1 MASFELAQASLP
13 GNAGFAQPSPTA
25 YAPNMPNMPGM
36 AAATV
41 APEISLPYGFPQ
53 PGLYRIFIQVK
64 RSGRIDTAF
73 FDAPVN

>member
-13 GNAGFAQPSPTA
+13 GSAGLAQSASPSA
-25 YAPNMPNMPGM
+25 AMNMPNMPQM
-36 AAATV
+36 ATAKV
-41 APEISLPYGFPQ
+41 EPDISLPYGFPQ

-64 RSGRIDTAF
+64 RSGRIETAF